1 MTICVSVAR
10 IVTYVIDDTA
20 KARERRPLGAHAGEK
35 SGYLLKHSY
44 NKGYIH
50 FISNDTHSVRKE
62 GIFLNKI

>member
-20 KARERRPLGAHAGEK
+20 KRVREGHSAHAGEK